1 MMMHMTFYWSRKVN
15 LLIVSWQTQDW
26 TDYLLTLLACL
37 IVSAFYQFIENR
49 RIRLKL
55 IGTGKPFPSE
65 IQTPLLQQKLTGN
78 GAKLGVKVAGAI
90 LFGLSSAIGYLLMLS
105 VMSFNG
111 GVFVAIIVGLT
122 VGYFFFRNEGEDSIL
137 VDTSCACA

>member
-1 MMMHMTFYWSRKVN
+1 MMHMTFYWSRKVN
-15 LLIVSWQTQDW
+15 LLIDSWRTEDW
-26 TDYLLTLLACL
+26 THYLLTLLACL
-37 IVSAFYQFIENR
+37 MVSAFYQLIENC

-55 IGTGKPFPSE
+55 IGAGKPFPSE
-65 IQTPLLQQKLTGN
+65 IQTPLLQRKLTGN
-78 GAKLGVKVAGAI
+78 GDKLGVKVAGAI
-90 LFGLSSAIGYLLMLS
+90 LFGLSSVIGYLLMLS

-111 GVFVAIIVGLT
+111 GVFVAIVVGLV